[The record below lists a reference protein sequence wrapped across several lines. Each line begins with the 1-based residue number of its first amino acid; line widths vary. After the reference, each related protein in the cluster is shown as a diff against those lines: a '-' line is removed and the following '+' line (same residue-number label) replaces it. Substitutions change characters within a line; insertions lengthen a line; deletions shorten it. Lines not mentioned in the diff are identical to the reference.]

1 MRLCIERILAPCC
14 ERAVKFILPP
24 IENTDDISAAMRAV
38 TAALARGDIT
48 PGDAATIAGV
58 VETFARADESTKRR
72 GFAVDPL

>member
-1 MRLCIERILAPCC
+1 MRLCIERILPPCR
-14 ERAVKFILPP
+14 ERAV
-24 IENTDDISAAMRAV
+24 DDISAAMQAV

-48 PGDAATIAGV
+48 PGETATIAGV